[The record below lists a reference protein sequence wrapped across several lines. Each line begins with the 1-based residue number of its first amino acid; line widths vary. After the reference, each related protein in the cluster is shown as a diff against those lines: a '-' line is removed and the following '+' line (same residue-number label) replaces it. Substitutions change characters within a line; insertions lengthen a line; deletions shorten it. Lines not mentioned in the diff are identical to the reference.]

1 MNLKV
6 PKISYVSYINFLAA
20 RQESHRLRE
29 QVDSTITESANSM
42 WRSWNESNDALRT
55 RIAESTEA
63 HTRLQYHLS
72 RTKQEIYDQEKH
84 VWALKRAIRD
94 KEAPLKVIYEQLYQ
108 IGCISFYLSCS
119 WICFSYDLY
128 IFVGCPNKAWSSYS
142 SSREGGLSWCSLPWI
157 SSRSQRVE

>member
-1 MNLKV
+1 MSDYINLFV
-6 PKISYVSYINFLAA
+6 LSNCILHFPIKIVIGFLPATKKQLLILSTEDCHYLKYAKITYVSNLNLIAA

-84 VWALKRAIRD
+84 IWALKRAIRD
-94 KEAPLKVIYEQLYQ
+94 KEAPLKVILDRLYQ
-108 IGCISFYLSCS
+108 IGFISFYNSAS
-119 WICFSYDLY
+119 
-128 IFVGCPNKAWSSYS
+128 
-142 SSREGGLSWCSLPWI
+142 
-157 SSRSQRVE
+157 

>member
-1 MNLKV
+1 MYCRHTRRSWEIGSKHKPARFVGWELS
-6 PKISYVSYINFLAA
+6 PKHFGLSRYFYNDFNRVQVFFYTLRKDKIDELFSFCLIAA

-55 RIAESTEA
+55 RIAETTEA

-84 VWALKRAIRD
+84 IWALKRAIRD
-94 KEAPLKVIYEQLYQ
+94 KEAPLKVWF
-108 IGCISFYLSCS
+108 CILLSHIKKEEM
-119 WICFSYDLY
+119 W
-128 IFVGCPNKAWSSYS
+128 
-142 SSREGGLSWCSLPWI
+142 
-157 SSRSQRVE
+157 

>member
-108 IGCISFYLSCS
+108 IGCISFYCIISCS
-119 WICFSYDLY
+119 WICFSYDSNIYFCRL
-128 IFVGCPNKAWSSYS
+128 P
-142 SSREGGLSWCSLPWI
+142 RQGLKLVLIVP
-157 SSRSQRVE
+157 RRRLVVMLLTMD

>member
-1 MNLKV
+1 M
-6 PKISYVSYINFLAA
+6 SLAS

-55 RIAESTEA
+55 RIAETTEA

-94 KEAPLKVIYEQLYQ
+94 KEAPLKVKKYFSIMFKRAFFL
-108 IGCISFYLSCS
+108 IIPIILFYRWL
-119 WICFSYDLY
+119 
-128 IFVGCPNKAWSSYS
+128 KQ
-142 SSREGGLSWCSLPWI
+142 GLKPVLIAPKK
-157 SSRSQRVE
+157 RLVEMHHTMD

>member
-108 IGCISFYLSCS
+108 IGCISFYCIILQLNL
-119 WICFSYDLY
+119 FS
-128 IFVGCPNKAWSSYS
+128 I
-142 SSREGGLSWCSLPWI
+142 
-157 SSRSQRVE
+157 

>member
-1 MNLKV
+1 M

-84 VWALKRAIRD
+84 IWALKRAIRD
-94 KEAPLKVIYEQLYQ
+94 KEAPLKVIYNRLNHIGFITLHHKANIFLYDTTVYFGRLLKQ
-108 IGCISFYLSCS
+108 
-119 WICFSYDLY
+119 
-128 IFVGCPNKAWSSYS
+128 
-142 SSREGGLSWCSLPWI
+142 GLRLVLIVP
-157 SSRSQRVE
+157 RRRHVAMLLTTD

>member
-1 MNLKV
+1 MV
-6 PKISYVSYINFLAA
+6 LAA

-84 VWALKRAIRD
+84 IWALKRAIRD
-94 KEAPLKVIYEQLYQ
+94 KEAPLKVIYKRLYQ
-108 IGCISFYLSCS
+108 IFCIPFYYSAAIS
-119 WICFSYDLY
+119 V
-128 IFVGCPNKAWSSYS
+128 FV
-142 SSREGGLSWCSLPWI
+142 
-157 SSRSQRVE
+157 

>member
-1 MNLKV
+1 M
-6 PKISYVSYINFLAA
+6 VSIWIKQTSITFSNYKAA

-55 RIAESTEA
+55 RIAETTEA

-84 VWALKRAIRD
+84 IWALKRAIRD
-94 KEAPLKVIYEQLYQ
+94 KEAPLKVRTTIYQ
-108 IGCISFYLSCS
+108 IG
-119 WICFSYDLY
+119 
-128 IFVGCPNKAWSSYS
+128 N
-142 SSREGGLSWCSLPWI
+142 
-157 SSRSQRVE
+157 

>member
-1 MNLKV
+1 MIR
-6 PKISYVSYINFLAA
+6 KISIIDSFLFLSIWVRKTSIPFLNYIAA

-84 VWALKRAIRD
+84 IWALKRAIRD
-94 KEAPLKVIYEQLYQ
+94 KEAPLKV
-108 IGCISFYLSCS
+108 
-119 WICFSYDLY
+119 
-128 IFVGCPNKAWSSYS
+128 
-142 SSREGGLSWCSLPWI
+142 
-157 SSRSQRVE
+157 

>member
-1 MNLKV
+1 MAHARLISTKESKSWIQILVNRILGLKTPIKIFWILKV
-6 PKISYVSYINFLAA
+6 YIHTHAGICLYVWIYSLIHELKSAKTSYVSYLNFLAA

-84 VWALKRAIRD
+84 IWALKRAIRD
-94 KEAPLKVIYEQLYQ
+94 KEAPLKVIYERLY
-108 IGCISFYLSCS
+108 
-119 WICFSYDLY
+119 
-128 IFVGCPNKAWSSYS
+128 
-142 SSREGGLSWCSLPWI
+142 
-157 SSRSQRVE
+157 

>member
-1 MNLKV
+1 MIGLNEFLI
-6 PKISYVSYINFLAA
+6 ISYVAA

-55 RIAESTEA
+55 RIAETTEA

-84 VWALKRAIRD
+84 IWALKRAIRD
-94 KEAPLKVIYEQLYQ
+94 KEAPLKVGTVQ
-108 IGCISFYLSCS
+108 
-119 WICFSYDLY
+119 
-128 IFVGCPNKAWSSYS
+128 K
-142 SSREGGLSWCSLPWI
+142 
-157 SSRSQRVE
+157 

>member
-1 MNLKV
+1 M
-6 PKISYVSYINFLAA
+6 FLAA

-84 VWALKRAIRD
+84 IWALKRAIRD
-94 KEAPLKVIYEQLYQ
+94 KEAPLKVIYEQPYQ
-108 IGCISFYLSCS
+108 IDFISL
-119 WICFSYDLY
+119 ILY
-128 IFVGCPNKAWSSYS
+128 SLCVFHMTPIF
-142 SSREGGLSWCSLPWI
+142 I
-157 SSRSQRVE
+157 